1 MMLRQVYTVTI
12 VQENNYVSVRALY
25 QGPADVEQLIKHK
38 YSDAIDAVVDAL
50 FQSGYSIKNLTRRT
64 VDDVRSHEYD
74 LHVKLW
80 EHK

>member
-1 MMLRQVYTVTI
+1 MLRQVYTVTI

-50 FQSGYSIKNLTRRT
+50 FQSGYSIKNLSRRT
-64 VDDVRSHEYD
+64 VDDVRALEYD
-74 LHVKLW
+74 LHDKLW

>member
-1 MMLRQVYTVTI
+1 MLRQVYTVTI

-25 QGPADVEQLIKHK
+25 QGPADVEQLIKHR

-74 LHVKLW
+74 LHDKLW

>member
-1 MMLRQVYTVTI
+1 MLRQVYTVTI

-25 QGPADVEQLIKHK
+25 QGPADVEQLIKHR

-50 FQSGYSIKNLTRRT
+50 CQSGYSIKNLTRRT
-64 VDDVRSHEYD
+64 VDDVRAHEYD
-74 LHVKLW
+74 LHDKLW

>member
-1 MMLRQVYTVTI
+1 MLRQVYTVTI

-64 VDDVRSHEYD
+64 VDDVRSHDYD
-74 LHVKLW
+74 LHDKLL
-80 EHK
+80 ESK

>member
-1 MMLRQVYTVTI
+1 MLRQVYTVTI

-64 VDDVRSHEYD
+64 VDDVRSHEYY
-74 LHVKLW
+74 LHDKLW

>member
-1 MMLRQVYTVTI
+1 MLRQVYTVTI

-25 QGPADVEQLIKHK
+25 QGPADVEQLIKHR

-50 FQSGYSIKNLTRRT
+50 FQLGCSIKCLTRRT
-64 VDDVRSHEYD
+64 VDDVRAHEYD
-74 LHVKLW
+74 LHDKIW

>member
-1 MMLRQVYTVTI
+1 MLRQVYTVTI

-64 VDDVRSHEYD
+64 EDDVRSHEYD
-74 LHVKLW
+74 LHDNLW

>member
-1 MMLRQVYTVTI
+1 MRQVYTVTI
-12 VQENNYVSVRALY
+12 VQENNYISVRALY

-74 LHVKLW
+74 LHDKLW

>member
-1 MMLRQVYTVTI
+1 M
-12 VQENNYVSVRALY
+12 QENNYVSVRALY

-74 LHVKLW
+74 LHDKLW
-80 EHK
+80 ESK

>member
-1 MMLRQVYTVTI
+1 MLRQVYTVTI

-50 FQSGYSIKNLTRRT
+50 FQSATQSRT
-64 VDDVRSHEYD
+64 
-74 LHVKLW
+74 
-80 EHK
+80 

>member
-1 MMLRQVYTVTI
+1 MLQVYTVTI

-38 YSDAIDAVVDAL
+38 YSDAIDAVVNAL

-64 VDDVRSHEYD
+64 VDDVRAHEYD
-74 LHVKLW
+74 LHDKIW

>member
-1 MMLRQVYTVTI
+1 MRQVYTVTI

-38 YSDAIDAVVDAL
+38 YSEAIDAVVDAL

-74 LHVKLW
+74 LHDKLW

>member
-1 MMLRQVYTVTI
+1 M
-12 VQENNYVSVRALY
+12 QENNYVSVRALY

-38 YSDAIDAVVDAL
+38 YSDAIDAVVAAL

-64 VDDVRSHEYD
+64 VDDVRAHEYD
-74 LHVKLW
+74 LHDKIW

>member
-1 MMLRQVYTVTI
+1 MLRQVYTVTI

-64 VDDVRSHEYD
+64 VDVVRAHEYD
-74 LHVKLW
+74 LHDKLW
-80 EHK
+80 ESK

>member
-1 MMLRQVYTVTI
+1 MRQVYTVTI

-74 LHVKLW
+74 LHDKLW